1 MDHRTDSKS
10 SMQIPRPIINLI
22 KDGTIMKGE
31 CDITHILAAVALAVS
46 VLLLPACDTGQTCQ
60 SPQAASQA
68 MHQINSYAIADSTG
82 DWGYPSPYAHYTR
95 GPGYTRM
102 QFIFET
108 LVWKNATAF
117 VPQLSKQW
125 QYNSDDN
132 SYTFFLQENVKWHDG
147 TDFTA
152 DDVVFTYNYTGE
164 HPYQWV
170 DGSIVKSAEA
180 LSKYT
185 VKLYLSKPYA
195 PFFQD
200 VAGSQPILPKHIW
213 ENVADPAKFT
223 SPEAV
228 IGTGPYILADY
239 NKEMGTYLYK
249 ANDSY
254 YLGRPI
260 VKELKFVK
268 ISEQM
273 MPAALKESSVN
284 SSSVPAEIAAD
295 MEAAGFT
302 VITDSPSWNG
312 KLTINHKIYPLSSR
326 EFRQALAYAIDR
338 DSLVQ
343 IVFRGNAVPGNPGM
357 VPPTSVWYNPD
368 AQQYKYDPEKAKQL
382 IAGLGYTL
390 ENGYFVKD
398 GHPLKLS
405 LIAAADY
412 KDLGQFIVRQLDKA
426 GIKIDFQT
434 LEGKTVDSRVGAWEF
449 DLSLYGHGGLYEPS
463 IMQRWI
469 VGEGFNSARYNSNT
483 MLTQLLTA
491 QLSEMDVQKR
501 KSMISQIQEIYAGDL
516 PALTLY
522 YPRSYWA
529 HDGNVPLYYTMDGIS
544 IGVPIPLNRMAF
556 VEESK

>member
-1 MDHRTDSKS
+1 MTGTG
-10 SMQIPRPIINLI
+10 NL
-22 KDGTIMKGE
+22 M
-31 CDITHILAAVALAVS
+31 HILVAVALVVS
-46 VLLLPACDTGQTCQ
+46 LLLLPACDTSQTCQ
-60 SPQAASQA
+60 SPQTASQVIQ
-68 MHQINSYAIADSTG
+68 QINSYTIADSTG
-82 DWGYPSPYAHYTR
+82 DWGYPSPYAHYSR

-108 LVWKNATAF
+108 LVWKNATSF
-117 VPQLSKQW
+117 VPQLSKEW
-125 QYNSDDN
+125 KYNADDN
-132 SYTFFLQENVKWHDG
+132 SYTFVLQENVKWHDG
-147 TDFTA
+147 IDFTA
-152 DDVVFTYNYTGE
+152 DDVVFTYDYARE

-170 DGSIVKSAEA
+170 DGSIVKSTEA
-180 LSKYT
+180 LDKYT

-213 ENVADPAKFT
+213 ENVTDPAKFT

-228 IGTGPYILADY
+228 IGTGPYMLADY
-239 NKEMGTYLYK
+239 NKELGTYLYK

-254 YLGRPI
+254 YLGKPI
-260 VKELKFVK
+260 VKEIKFVK
-268 ISEQM
+268 IGEQM
-273 MPAALKESSVN
+273 MPAALKGGSVN
-284 SSSVPAEIAAD
+284 SSSVPAEVVANI
-295 MEAAGFT
+295 EAAGFT

-312 KLTINHKIYPLSSR
+312 KLTINHKKEPLSSK

-338 DSLVQ
+338 DALVQ
-343 IVFRGNAVPGNPGM
+343 IVFRGNAVAGNPGM
-357 VPPTSVWYNPD
+357 APPTSVWYNPD
-368 AQQYKYDPEKAKQL
+368 APQYKYDLEKAKQL
-382 IAGLGYTL
+382 ITGLDYTL

-398 GHPLKLS
+398 GQPLKLS

-412 KDLGQFIVRQLDKA
+412 KDLGQFIVQQLDKA
-426 GIKIDFQT
+426 GIRIDFQT

-463 IMQRWI
+463 FLQRCI
-469 VGEGFNSARYNSNT
+469 LGEGFNSARYNSNT
-483 MLTQLLTA
+483 RLTQLLTA

-501 KSMISQIQEIYAGDL
+501 KSMILQMQEIYAEDM

-556 VEESK
+556 VKQ